1 MATIPKRIRIVGLP
15 PGEAPID
22 IRQAWIGLELPLADG
37 KYQKQRSVRELG
49 VLTGPKSLLG
59 FLAAEI
65 FRLGARTEN
74 FVVRAEKA
82 FEILEDANPEAA
94 GWWKENT
101 PHLYKPCG
109 LLAFSSD
116 ICEEVVTE

>member
-37 KYQKQRSVRELG
+37 KSQTQRSVRELG

-59 FLAAEI
+59 FLAADI

-74 FVVRAEKA
+74 FVVRAEKV

-101 PHLYKPCG
+101 PNLYKP
-109 LLAFSSD
+109 
-116 ICEEVVTE
+116 